1 MILQARAAGNAVRK
15 DDEASLFARE
25 AHAGHY

>member
-15 DDEASLFARE
+15 DDEASLFARK